1 MPQHPESREA
11 QYSVQF
17 VATCAPPDAVRGW
30 ARIADSQ
37 IGGKLHTSEWVLA
50 GGNIAEIDAAFV
62 NSSVKM
68 KHFRMYKPQ
77 DDQWCVI
84 DGALLQDA
92 IEHGFTVQV

>member
-17 VATCAPPDAVRGW
+17 VSTRVPPDAVPGW
-30 ARIADSQ
+30 ARVSGRQ
-37 IGGKLHTSEWVLA
+37 IGDKLHTSEWVLA
-50 GGNIAEIDAAFV
+50 GGGIAEIDAAFV
-62 NSSVKM
+62 NSGVKM

-92 IEHGFTVQV
+92 MEHGFTIQV